1 MKTWHNATTEQQIAT
16 LQANIASLSER
27 YLVSV
32 ANYTKCKNAGLL
44 YNCNKNTGKT
54 QSSWYETMKD
64 QEALMRKYEAELAR
78 LTGIQQSTAE
88 TLKAK
93 AAADLA
99 VSQASAAGSQAI
111 SSQASAIGKW
121 IFIGIGALGLM
132 AVIYFKVIRKN
143 K

>member
-1 MKTWHNATTEQQIAT
+1 MATTEQQVAT

-32 ANYTKCKNAGLL
+32 ANYTKCKNGGAL

-64 QEALMRKYEAELAR
+64 QEALMRTYETELAR
-78 LTGIQQSTAE
+78 LTGIQKSTVDI
-88 TLKAK
+88 LKAQ
-93 AAADLA
+93 AAANIT
-99 VSQASAAGSQAI
+99 VSEAEAASSVA
-111 SSQASAIGKW
+111 SSTQASAIGKW
-121 IFIGIGALGLM
+121 IFIGVGALGLL
-132 AVIYFKVIRKN
+132 AVIYFKVIRK